1 MTGTFG
7 RLRNL
12 MEIVVDI
19 LVFIKVTFKVGY
31 VYVNTGAY
39 IGVEDEVFGA
49 VDGPRSDEV
58 IEAFHARD
66 VFVAIVAVRVREVSN
81 LYAVVLRLALVG
93 GDVGA
98 AVQLVVEDEAVW
110 ALEVDVH
117 EVPGGSSD
125 ETHGVA
131 YAAVVLVVRKFSL

>member
-19 LVFIKVTFKVGY
+19 LVFIKVTFKVGN
-31 VYVNTGAY
+31 VYVNAGAD

-117 EVPGGSSD
+117 EVPGAGD